1 MLEHLLTILSYIS
14 CLSKFKKKKQ
24 NTKVWVSVIPVFL
37 TTFVTI
43 NISKFIK
50 FMSNKLIKHKYSVVI
65 LDAEDIMCNSLGVL
79 LKLRE

>member
-1 MLEHLLTILSYIS
+1 MLEHLRTILSYIS
-14 CLSKFKKKKQ
+14 CLPKFKKKQ